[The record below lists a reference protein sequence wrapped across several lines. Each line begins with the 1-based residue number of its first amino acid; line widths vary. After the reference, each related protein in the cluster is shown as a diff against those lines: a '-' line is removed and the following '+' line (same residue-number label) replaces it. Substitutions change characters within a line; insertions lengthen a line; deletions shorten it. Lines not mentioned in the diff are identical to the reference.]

1 MSKNHYR
8 SLSAVFPVILREKDG
23 KTEVLLHQRA
33 NTGYMDGMWDTA
45 GSGHVD
51 QGETATQAVVR
62 ECGEEL
68 GIRVKAEDLTFA
80 HLSHNVATV
89 RDDTYYNMYFFV
101 QRFEGEPGIRE
112 PQKCS
117 GMAWFDVEHLPE
129 NMIAVRRTDVLHCLR
144 GEPYSE
150 YVDERIE

>member
-23 KTEVLLHQRA
+23 RTEVLLHRRA
-33 NTGYMDGMWDTA
+33 NTGYMDDMWDTA

-51 QGETATQAVVR
+51 QGETATHAVIR

-89 RDDTYYNMYFFV
+89 KDDTYYNMYFFV
-101 QRFEGEPGIRE
+101 QKFEGEPSIRE

-117 GMAWFDVEHLPE
+117 GMTWFDVEQLPE
-129 NMIAVRRTDVLHCLR
+129 NMIAVRRADVLHCLR

-150 YVDERIE
+150 YVDERL